1 MHSPS
6 HPAIPGGG
14 PELRALLVAEA
25 AGAVAVAPGGERG
38 DAGGHEEQLLRGSRR
53 GPAGRAQL
61 EAAPRRQ
68 RRRHLEPPRSRLGRA
83 GHDGKGRERAPPGGR
98 EDGGRWGWGAPWRT
112 GGQGARERG
121 REERGRLGA
130 AGWGECLGRGI
141 WDGGVGR
148 GLRGGKNAEKVWG
161 GATGRGEEEELQ
173 REWIWGEGKGDL
185 VKGFEEG
192 K

>member
-38 DAGGHEEQLLRGSRR
+38 DAGGHKQQLLRGSRR

-68 RRRHLEPPRSRLGRA
+68 SRRHLGPPRSRLGRA

-98 EDGGRWGWGAPWRT
+98 EDGGKRGGAPPS
-112 GGQGARERG
+112 G
-121 REERGRLGA
+121 REDGGKRKRKGAEGRAGA
-130 AGWGECLGRGI
+130 GEGLGRGI
-141 WDGGVGR
+141 WDGEVR
-148 GLRGGKNAEKVWG
+148 R
-161 GATGRGEEEELQ
+161 
-173 REWIWGEGKGDL
+173 
-185 VKGFEEG
+185 
-192 K
+192 